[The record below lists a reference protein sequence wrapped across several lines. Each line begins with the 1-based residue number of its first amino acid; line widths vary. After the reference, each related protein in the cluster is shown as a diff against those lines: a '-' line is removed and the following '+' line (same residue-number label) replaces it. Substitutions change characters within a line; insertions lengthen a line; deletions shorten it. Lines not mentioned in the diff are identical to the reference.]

1 MRSPGRALIA
11 AAVATV
17 AIGIG
22 LTVLVLNSPHTH
34 ATGSFAS
41 PGVYAFYLLL
51 VGWGFAGTGLY
62 AWARRPGNDTGM
74 LMVATGLAWMIRGLG
89 VSGDGVVFSVGELS
103 APLSFA
109 LLAHLLLAF
118 PSGRLET
125 TAQRRLAAL
134 AYVNVT
140 VLQLAA
146 YVFTDTTA
154 AYSGCDGCPPNPLL
168 IANSSTAASLVAVLQ
183 TLCAVVVLVGL
194 VVMQVRRWRRATPG
208 QRRALSP
215 ILVTGAL
222 TLFFLATALVGSGTG
237 AGAATDAADFVALSL
252 FAFVP
257 FGFLLGLLRSRFGTA
272 EAVILVVSSLAERP
286 GRSGLRDTLA
296 ETLGDP
302 GLELAYW
309 VPEVSSYVDSEGRPV
324 ALPETGGGRFATMIS
339 HGGEPVA
346 AVVHDASL
354 EDARSLVQTVGA
366 AVALTLRNERLAAE
380 LRVRVAELRS
390 SRARIV
396 EAGDEQRRRIER
408 DLHDGAQQRLM
419 ALGINL
425 RLARDLVVRDPEA
438 ATELLDTSLHELG
451 EATAELR
458 ELARGIHPAVLTNR
472 GLDAALRGLA
482 SRSPVPVEVI
492 ETPPDRLPASIE
504 SAVYFV
510 VAEALTNAARYAA
523 AHCVTVSVLNRNG
536 VVEVDVIDDG
546 IGGADPENGSGLR
559 GLNDRVSALDGRL
572 ELASTGG
579 EGTAVRVRLPCA

>member
-1 MRSPGRALIA
+1 
-11 AAVATV
+11 
-17 AIGIG
+17 
-22 LTVLVLNSPHTH
+22 
-34 ATGSFAS
+34 
-41 PGVYAFYLLL
+41 
-51 VGWGFAGTGLY
+51 
-62 AWARRPGNDTGM
+62 
-74 LMVATGLAWMIRGLG
+74 
-89 VSGDGVVFSVGELS
+89 
-103 APLSFA
+103 
-109 LLAHLLLAF
+109 
-118 PSGRLET
+118 
-125 TAQRRLAAL
+125 
-134 AYVNVT
+134 
-140 VLQLAA
+140 
-146 YVFTDTTA
+146 
-154 AYSGCDGCPPNPLL
+154 
-168 IANSSTAASLVAVLQ
+168 
-183 TLCAVVVLVGL
+183 
-194 VVMQVRRWRRATPG
+194 
-208 QRRALSP
+208 
-215 ILVTGAL
+215 
-222 TLFFLATALVGSGTG
+222 
-237 AGAATDAADFVALSL
+237 
-252 FAFVP
+252 
-257 FGFLLGLLRSRFGTA
+257 
-272 EAVILVVSSLAERP
+272 
-286 GRSGLRDTLA
+286 
-296 ETLGDP
+296 
-302 GLELAYW
+302 
-309 VPEVSSYVDSEGRPV
+309 
-324 ALPETGGGRFATMIS
+324 
-339 HGGEPVA
+339 
-346 AVVHDASL
+346 
-354 EDARSLVQTVGA
+354 
-366 AVALTLRNERLAAE
+366 VALTLRNERLAAE

-425 RLARDLVVRDPEA
+425 RLARDLVVCDPEA

>member
-1 MRSPGRALIA
+1 MRSPSRALIA
-11 AAVATV
+11 AAVA
-17 AIGIG
+17 AGLIGIG
-22 LTVLVLNSPHTH
+22 LTVLVLNSSHTH
-34 ATGSFAS
+34 ASGSFAS
-41 PGVYAFYLLL
+41 PRVYAFYLLL
-51 VGWGFAGTGLY
+51 IGWGFAGTGLY
-62 AWARRPGNDTGM
+62 AWARRPGNDIGL
-74 LMVATGLAWMIRGLG
+74 LMTATGLAWMIRGLE
-89 VSGDGVVFSVGELS
+89 VSGDSVVFSVGELA

-140 VLQLAA
+140 VLQLVA

-154 AYSGCDGCPPNPLL
+154 SYSGCDGCPPNPIL
-168 IANSSTAASLVAVLQ
+168 ISGSKTVVGLTIGLQLV
-183 TLCAVVVLVGL
+183 CAVVVLVGL
-194 VVMQVRRWRRATPG
+194 IVVQLRRWRRATVG

-215 ILVTGAL
+215 ILMTGGL
-222 TLFFLATALVGSGTG
+222 TLFFLAAALVGSGTG
-237 AGAATDAADFVALSL
+237 AGTATDAADFVALSL

-257 FGFLLGLLRSRFGTA
+257 FAFLLGLLRSRFGTA
-272 EAVILVVSSLAERP
+272 EAVTLVVSSLAEQA

-309 VPEVSSYVDSEGRPV
+309 VPEISSYVDADGRPV
-324 ALPETGGGRFATMIS
+324 TLPENGDGRFATVIS
-339 HGGEPVA
+339 HGGDPVA

-354 EDARSLVQTVGA
+354 EDERSLVQTVGA

-425 RLARDLVVRDPEA
+425 RLARDLVVGDPEA
-438 ATELLDTSLHELG
+438 ATELLDTSLHELS

-458 ELARGIHPAVLTNR
+458 ELARGIHPAVLTSR

-482 SRSPVPVEVI
+482 SRSPVPVEVVD
-492 ETPPDRLPASIE
+492 TPADRLPASIE

-523 AHCVTVSVLNRNG
+523 ARCVTVSVLNRNG

-546 IGGADPENGSGLR
+546 IGGANPANGSGLR
-559 GLNDRVSALDGRL
+559 GLNDRVAALDGRL
-572 ELASTGG
+572 ELASAGG
-579 EGTAVRVRLPCA
+579 EGTALRVRLPCA